1 MSTLRRPHPGH
12 SDPLHHVTSFQWGRA
27 DATSP
32 QGADDPELVE
42 RRKKQLQNAKE
53 LQTQMRQNQDR
64 RERERIIEERRRM
77 KEEEELNN
85 YNPFGRGGA
94 GAPLRNSDGDV
105 VADQRVLS
113 NLREATKDVLS
124 ERTTPGGPPQ
134 VNDLLERTRPGV
146 HERPRPHS

>member
-1 MSTLRRPHPGH
+1 MSNLRKPLTDRR
-12 SDPLHHVTSFQWGRA
+12 DPIHHQSTFNWGTRG
-27 DATSP
+27 DAT
-32 QGADDPELVE
+32 GEAELDPYLVE
-42 RRKKQLQNAKE
+42 RRNKQMQTNRDLQA
-53 LQTQMRQNQDR
+53 QMRQNQGR